1 MFFSRI
7 ARTAPS
13 CLIPMDIAFLLDSS
27 SNTGQD
33 GYQSQKDFV
42 KLLSRNL
49 AMSVTGSRVGV
60 ISYSLQASLDV
71 AFQEHSNPDDL
82 KATIDTL
89 HFMGGASRIDK
100 ALDLALKVLFTV
112 NSGAR
117 LGIPK
122 VAVLF
127 TDLAINV
134 TEYDTLR
141 RAVVPYKKEGVEV
154 IAVGIGPQ
162 ADLQELRVL
171 VGSEEYVLGAESFKR
186 LGYLAGNLTLL
197 ACKAAGKYI
206 NLFVSKERVVLRQ
219 RACETIS
226 FSPT

>member
-1 MFFSRI
+1 MFSFSRI
-7 ARTAPS
+7 ARRAPS

-27 SNTGQD
+27 SNAGQD
-33 GYQSQKDFV
+33 GYQTQKDFV

-49 AMSVTGSRVGV
+49 AMSVTGTRVGV
-60 ISYSLQASLDV
+60 ISYSAQASLDV

-89 HFMGGASRIDK
+89 QFKGGASRIDK
-100 ALDLALKVLFTV
+100 ALDLALNVLF
-112 NSGAR
+112 SGAR
-117 LGIPK
+117 PGIPK
-122 VAVLF
+122 VAVLL

-141 RAVVPYKKEGVEV
+141 KAVVPYRTEGVEV

-171 VGSEEYVLGAESFKR
+171 VGSEEYILGAESFRR
-186 LGYLAGNLTLL
+186 LGDLAGNLTLL
-197 ACKAAGKYI
+197 ACKAAGKYTKLYI
-206 NLFVSKERVVLRQ
+206 CF
-219 RACETIS
+219 
-226 FSPT
+226 

>member
-7 ARTAPS
+7 ARRAPS
-13 CLIPMDIAFLLDSS
+13 CFIPMDIAFLLDSS
-27 SNTGQD
+27 SIAGQD
-33 GYQSQKDFV
+33 GYQTQKDFV

-60 ISYSLQASLDV
+60 VSYSAQARLDV

-89 HFMGGASRIDK
+89 QFKGGASRIDK
-100 ALDLALKVLFTV
+100 ALDLALKVLFTS

-117 LGIPK
+117 PGIPK
-122 VAVLF
+122 VAVLL
-127 TDLAINV
+127 TDLAKNV
-134 TEYDTLR
+134 TEYDSLR
-141 RAVVPYKKEGVEV
+141 MAVAPYRTEGVEV

-186 LGYLAGNLTLL
+186 LGDLAGNLTLL
-197 ACKAAGKYI
+197 ACKASGKYTKV
-206 NLFVSKERVVLRQ
+206 FVSKERVVLRQ
-219 RACETIS
+219 RASEALS
-226 FSPT
+226 FLST